1 MNKLLLTL
9 IIIFTAHLMQAQQ
22 TKPKDTED
30 WRSKPDVVTP
40 AKKCNIP
47 PSDAIILYSGKK
59 DADKWEQDNGQPL
72 KWDTGK
78 TLTTVKST
86 GYAKTKQ
93 TFGDIQLHIE
103 WRTPKKVEGDGQG
116 RGNSGVFLMG
126 LYEVQVLDSYN
137 NETYYNGQAGS
148 LYKQYSPLVNA
159 SRGPGKWQTYDI
171 FFTAPRFSENKLLL
185 SPAYITVVHNGILI
199 QNHVELKGPTIYNGI
214 PEYKYHEAKLP
225 LKLQDHGN
233 PISYRNIWVRELK
246 EQDTETILK
255 ANIDPMEKYGWKLA
269 VQAWSFNRFTF
280 VEAVKFAKK
289 MGLKYIEAFPGQK
302 LNELGDETTH
312 FDMDMAT
319 RKKMKD
325 ILDHFGIKMVA
336 YGVVTC
342 KTPEEWKKLF
352 EFAKDM
358 GIETINSEPAF
369 KDVALVDKLANEYN
383 IKVGIHNHANPTR
396 YWQPQTVLN
405 AIAND
410 TISVKNTDTGMWEQ
424 KVIGKSNM
432 IGACVDNGHWMRS
445 GINPLDGYKEL
456 KGHIN
461 SLHIKDMNDFDNL
474 KAHTLPIG
482 TGKADIPAMLKEL
495 KNQGFN
501 GVMTIEYEYH
511 WDNPLPDIKES
522 VKYLRKVAAEL

>member
-1 MNKLLLTL
+1 MNKLSLLLTIL
-9 IIIFTAHLMQAQQ
+9 FASQLMQGQ
-22 TKPKDTED
+22 KMEPKQTED
-30 WRSKPDVVTP
+30 WRSKPDIVTP

-59 DADKWEQDNGQPL
+59 DAGKWEQADGQPL
-72 KWDTGK
+72 KWDAGK

-86 GYAKTKQ
+86 GYVRTKQ
-93 TFGDIQLHIE
+93 AFGDVQLHIE

-159 SRGPGKWQTYDI
+159 SRQPGKWQTYDI
-171 FFTAPRFSENKLLL
+171 FFTAPRFSEDKLLL

-199 QNHVELKGPTIYNGI
+199 QNHVELKGPTIYIGI
-214 PEYKYHEAKLP
+214 PGYKYHEAKLP
-225 LKLQDHGN
+225 LQLQDHGN

-280 VEAVKFAKK
+280 VEAVKSAKK
-289 MGLKYIEAFPGQK
+289 LGLKYIEAFPGQK
-302 LNELGDETTH
+302 LSELGNETTNY
-312 FDMDMAT
+312 DMDAAT
-319 RKKMKD
+319 RKKMKG

-369 KDVALVDKLANEYN
+369 EDMALVDKLANEYN

-396 YWQPQTVLN
+396 YWKIETVLN
-405 AIAND
+405 AI
-410 TISVKNTDTGMWEQ
+410 KGH
-424 KVIGKSNM
+424 SNM
-432 IGACVDNGHWMRS
+432 VGACVDNGHWMRS
-445 GINPLDGYKEL
+445 GIDPVAGYRQL
-456 KGHIN
+456 KGHLN
-461 SLHIKDMNDFDNL
+461 SLHIKDMNEFDNL
-474 KAHTLPIG
+474 KAHTVPIG
-482 TGKADIPAMLKEL
+482 TGKADIPAMLEEL
-495 KNQGFN
+495 KDQGFK
-501 GVMTIEYEYH
+501 GVMTIEYEYN
-511 WDNPLPDIKES
+511 WENPLPDIRES
-522 VKYLRKVAAEL
+522 VNYLRKVAAEL